1 MYVLYIYVYIY
12 IYIYMYYICI
22 ICMQY
27 KEAIWLVTSYLIYPY
42 LFCIYQTLIYYDFL
56 RIL

>member
-1 MYVLYIYVYIY
+1 MYYIYMY